1 MSATGVPTLLGV
13 PFDAA
18 SSFRRGAAGAPPAI
32 RSALASQAGNS
43 WTEGL
48 VDIGGPGML
57 GDAGDLTL
65 STGAESRAQIE
76 AGVARLL
83 DAGGVPIVLGGD
95 HSITYPVLRA
105 MRPRHAHLSVLHV
118 DAHPDLY
125 EDFAGDRFS
134 HACPFARALEERLLD
149 ELVQVGIRAMTGP
162 QRAQADRYGVDVID
176 MDAWVA
182 GRRPAPA
189 YPVYLSID
197 LDGLDPAYV
206 PGVSHPEPGGLSVR
220 EVLTVLHQL
229 EVPVVGADIVE
240 LNPEL
245 DSRGL
250 TAGVAAKLVKEI
262 AGRMQA
268 ARTPGVRND
277 ARASG

>member
-1 MSATGVPTLLGV
+1 MPTTGVPTLLGA

-18 SSFRRGAAGAPPAI
+18 SSYRRGAAAAPPAI
-32 RSALASQAGNS
+32 RAALASPAGNT

-48 VDIGGPGML
+48 VDVGGPGAL
-57 GDAGDLTL
+57 ADAGDLPL
-65 STGAESRAQIE
+65 AEGPEARAQIE
-76 AGVARLL
+76 AGVSRVL
-83 DAGGVPIVLGGD
+83 DGGGVPIVLGGD

-105 MRPRHAHLSVLHV
+105 MRPRHPHLSVLHV

-125 EDFAGDRFS
+125 EDFAGDRYS

-162 QRAQADRYGVDVID
+162 QRAQADRYGVEVID

-182 GRRPAPA
+182 GRRPALA

-220 EVLTVLHQL
+220 DVLTVLHQL
-229 EVPVVGADIVE
+229 EVPIVGADIVE
-240 LNPEL
+240 LNPAL
-245 DSRGL
+245 DQRSL

-262 AGRMQA
+262 AGRM
-268 ARTPGVRND
+268 
-277 ARASG
+277 RAG